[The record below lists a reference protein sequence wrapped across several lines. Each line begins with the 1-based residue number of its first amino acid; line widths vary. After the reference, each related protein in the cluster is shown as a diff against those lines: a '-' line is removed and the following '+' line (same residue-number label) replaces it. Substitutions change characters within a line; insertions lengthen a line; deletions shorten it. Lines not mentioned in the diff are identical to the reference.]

1 MLLLRADGDGEKG
14 QRHDEGGDGR
24 PGEELARAEG
34 EPEGDGE
41 LRRRHRGDGR
51 PGGKSAESEGAHRRR
66 RGAEIEEL
74 AHPADAEDDEEQPG
88 FVTASSLAD
97 LDPGEFRKF
106 LETVTVEEFASSL
119 REHLAAEED
128 VELEDLEGEDD
139 AEDEES
145 A

>member
-1 MLLLRADGDGEKG
+1 MIASAQVSAIDFQAD
-14 QRHDEGGDGR
+14 
-24 PGEELARAEG
+24 
-34 EPEGDGE
+34 
-41 LRRRHRGDGR
+41 
-51 PGGKSAESEGAHRRR
+51 
-66 RGAEIEEL
+66 
-74 AHPADAEDDEEQPG
+74 DDDQPG

-128 VELEDLEGEDD
+128 EELEVAEDD
-139 AEDEES
+139 EDEDDEEP